1 MQAFELYFNPKKRD
15 DLFLT
20 SFIYEPANIYEQR
33 LGNLYVVGELTQALP
48 QNAHF
53 LANLSLAIRKEYYSS
68 GLKKSCEASLQE
80 ALKKGNEFLNQES
93 KNGNVGWL
101 GNLNF
106 SVISFKEP
114 VLNFAKV
121 GDVKIFLVR
130 ANELMDLSQNL
141 EAGLPHPDPLKV
153 FGSMAGGKLAPEDKV
168 IVLNKRI
175 LTTLG
180 KKQKFLGE
188 LAKASNEKEIR
199 QVLKTYQD
207 HLATVSGL
215 CLVLMVAGS
224 DGLRQTVTLQKDLP
238 SFSLSLFFKPFVSFF
253 NKIWKRPRI
262 KIKIKLPRFKIL
274 KIGIPKLTKPSLPKF
289 PKLPKINFKHT
300 RKKIILIACLILVLL
315 AFYYTFQGERVQ
327 ELRDAQTKLTEARSK
342 AMLAESLLI
351 LKEDDRAKVLFEETL
366 GLLSPLT
373 KRGSPLRQEALSLQ
387 NSIKQLL
394 K

>member
-1 MQAFELYFNPKKRD
+1 
-15 DLFLT
+15 
-20 SFIYEPANIYEQR
+20 
-33 LGNLYVVGELTQALP
+33 
-48 QNAHF
+48 
-53 LANLSLAIRKEYYSS
+53 
-68 GLKKSCEASLQE
+68 
-80 ALKKGNEFLNQES
+80 
-93 KNGNVGWL
+93 
-101 GNLNF
+101 
-106 SVISFKEP
+106 
-114 VLNFAKV
+114 
-121 GDVKIFLVR
+121 
-130 ANELMDLSQNL
+130 MDLSQNL